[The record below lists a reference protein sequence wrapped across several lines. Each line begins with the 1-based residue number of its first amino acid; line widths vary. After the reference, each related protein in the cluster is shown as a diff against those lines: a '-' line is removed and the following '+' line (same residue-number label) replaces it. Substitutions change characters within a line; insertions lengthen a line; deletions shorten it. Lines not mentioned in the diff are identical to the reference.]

1 MSITTIQHAALSQW
15 VPPARL
21 RLSEWIERELVLPE
35 GVSAL
40 PGRVRLHPYQ
50 REIADAISDPSI
62 ERITLVKGVRIGFTT
77 LLTAAIGSYVA
88 NEPSPILALL
98 PTESDCRDYTVS
110 DVEPIFAATPALRGA
125 LSDDVEEGGRNT
137 LLSRRFPGGGSLKIV
152 AARAPRNLRRH
163 TARIL
168 LCDEADAFEVGAEG
182 NPIRLAE
189 RRTLTFSN
197 RKIII
202 GSTPIFADAS
212 HVLRAYGESDRRIY
226 ECPCPACGV
235 FTEILW
241 AHIVWPE
248 EDPSLAAFV
257 CPHCKETVDERH
269 KTTMVTAGRWRAV
282 RPEVKG
288 HAGFRLNALVSLLA
302 NASWGR
308 LAQEFI
314 ACKSDPAEL
323 QVFSNTILAEGWSS
337 PSMVDK
343 SALAARAED
352 FDLEHIPAEVLF
364 LTAGVDVQDDRLECS
379 VVGWTRTNVCLV
391 LAHHTIWGN
400 FTDTGTWDELDELLR
415 TRWRHP
421 YGGRLGVD
429 AAVCDAADGDHYDTV
444 LNFCVPKMRRR
455 VFAGKGLFGARPGFQ
470 MAKGKTIA
478 NRLALIGVDTLKNV
492 IFDRLQRGQAIRF
505 SKSLEPIYYEQ
516 LCAERRVIRYSHG
529 QPIRRFERIGR
540 VRSEALDCLTYAY
553 AVRTAVQISPDRREA
568 ELHGTAPPQQ
578 SLASRLAR

>member
-1 MSITTIQHAALSQW
+1 M
-15 VPPARL
+15 
-21 RLSEWIERELVLPE
+21 
-35 GVSAL
+35 
-40 PGRVRLHPYQ
+40 PGRVKLWAYQ
-50 REIADAISDPSI
+50 REIAAAISDPLI
-62 ERITLVKGVRIGFTT
+62 ERITLVKPVRVGFST
-77 LLTAAIGSYVA
+77 LVTATIGSYVV
-88 NEPSPILALL
+88 NEPAPLLLLL
-98 PTESDCRDYTVS
+98 PTEADARDSVVS
-110 DVEPIFAATPALRGA
+110 DIEPIFNATPVLRGA
-125 LSDDVEEGGRNT
+125 LADGAGDSERNT

-163 TARIL
+163 TVRIL

-189 RRTLTFSN
+189 RRTLTFPN

-202 GSTPIFADAS
+202 GSTPIFTDTS
-212 HVLRAYGESDRRIY
+212 HVLRAYGESDQRIY
-226 ECPCPACGV
+226 ECPCPVCGAL
-235 FTEILW
+235 TEILW
-241 AHIVWPE
+241 SHIVWPE
-248 EDPSLAAFV
+248 GDPSLAAFV
-257 CPHCKETVDERH
+257 CPHCKEMVDERH
-269 KTTMVTAGRWRAV
+269 KTTMVTAGRWRAT

-288 HAGFRLNALVSLLA
+288 HAGFKLNALVSLLA

-314 ACKSDPAEL
+314 ACKDDPAEL
-323 QVFSNTILAEGWSS
+323 QVFTNTILGQGWSS
-337 PSMVDK
+337 PSMVDQ

-352 FDLEHIPAEVLF
+352 FSLESIPQEVLF
-364 LTAGVDVQDDRLECS
+364 ATVGVDVGDDHLEAS
-379 VVGWTRTNVCLV
+379 IVGWTRTSVCLV
-391 LAHHTIWGN
+391 LGHHSIWGN
-400 FTDTGTWDELDELLR
+400 FTDASTWDELDELLR
-415 TRWRHP
+415 MRWRHP
-421 YGGRLGVD
+421 YGGWLGVD
-429 AAVCDAADGDHYDTV
+429 AAVVDAGDGDHYDTV

-492 IFDRLQRGQAIRF
+492 IFDRLQRGHAIRF

-516 LCAERRVIRYSHG
+516 LCAERRTIRYSHG

-540 VRSEALDCLTYAY
+540 VRSEALDCLVYAT

-568 ELHGTAPPQQ
+568 ELHGTASPRP